1 MFLMI
6 SSGIYLILILTG
18 VLHANADQMLVV
30 WIMFCTGYICWHI
43 DRLGR
48 GWK

>member
-18 VLHANADQMLVV
+18 VLHGNANQILLA
-30 WIMFCTGYICWHI
+30 WISFCAGYICWHI
-43 DRLGR
+43 DGLR
-48 GWK
+48 